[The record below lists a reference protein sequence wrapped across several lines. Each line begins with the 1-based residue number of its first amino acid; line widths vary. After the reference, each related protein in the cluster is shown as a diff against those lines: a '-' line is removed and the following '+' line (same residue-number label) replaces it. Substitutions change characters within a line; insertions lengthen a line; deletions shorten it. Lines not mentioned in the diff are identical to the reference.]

1 MRGAGRIRCGLLLS
15 VVMIAGSTAAAR
27 AETQPTTATTV
38 EAVAPTTS
46 EAAGPAAM
54 SSTDTDPDRAGAN
67 ADANATDWAA
77 PDPARY
83 PQLDVPTKPWAY
95 DTIYFFA
102 LTRGL
107 DEERLSTWGRRAS
120 MVGTVPLDVVG
131 LPTAALAGLFGS

>member
-27 AETQPTTATTV
+27 AETQPTTATTD

-46 EAAGPAAM
+46 DAAGPAAM
-54 SSTDTDPDRAGAN
+54 SSTDPDRAGAN